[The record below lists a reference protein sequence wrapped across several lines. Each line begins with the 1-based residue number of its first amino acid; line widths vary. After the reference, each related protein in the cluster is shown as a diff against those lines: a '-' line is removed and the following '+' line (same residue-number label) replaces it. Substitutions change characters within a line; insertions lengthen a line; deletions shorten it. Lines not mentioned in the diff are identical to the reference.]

1 MAQSTDKNL
10 ANQSGANFRSELNT
24 ILSAITSK
32 NSGSSEPSGTKVAY
46 EDYIDTSTTP
56 ATYKIRNAANDGY
69 ITIGT
74 VSTNLGLA
82 ALSGATFTG
91 DITLNAQSDVR
102 FADSDSSNYI
112 ALQAPATVASNV
124 TFTLPA
130 ADGTANQA
138 LKTDASGNLG
148 FASFLLATE
157 TTNGQVVTGGVRGA
171 ITTLTDAATI
181 AIDMDDNNNFKV
193 VLGGSRTLGNP
204 TNVVEGQTGFIE
216 VHQDGTGNRTLSF
229 SSNYRFVGGA
239 SGVPTVTTTANAV
252 SVLAYAVM
260 ADEKIL
266 ITAHLDVKAQS

>member
-24 ILSAITSK
+24 ILSAITSN

-46 EDYIDTSTTP
+46 EHYVDTSTTP

-91 DITLNAQSDVR
+91 NITLNAQSDVR

-112 ALQAPATVASNV
+112 ALQAPATVSSNV
-124 TFTLPA
+124 TFTLPS

-193 VLGGSRTLGNP
+193 VLGGNRTLGNP

-216 VHQDGTGNRTLSF
+216 VHQDGTGNRTLGYG
-229 SSNYRFVGGA
+229 SNYRFVGGA
-239 SGVPTVTTTANAV
+239 SGVPTVTTTASAV

>member
-1 MAQSTDKNL
+1 MAQAVDFSL
-10 ANQSGANFRSELNT
+10 SNQSGSAFRTELNS
-24 ILSAITSK
+24 ILGAIQTL
-32 NSGSSEPSGTKVAY
+32 NSGSTAPSNLVAHMVFL
-46 EDYIDTSTTP
+46 DTSTTP
-56 ATYKIRNAANDGY
+56 ATLKIRNAANDGF
-69 ITIGT
+69 ITLGT
-74 VSTNLGLA
+74 ASTNFGLVSA
-82 ALSGATFTG
+82 SGATFTG

-102 FADSDSSNYI
+102 FADSDSSNYV
-112 ALQAPATVASNV
+112 ALQAPATVSSNV

-193 VLGGSRTLGNP
+193 VIAGDRTLGNP

-216 VHQDGTGNRTLSF
+216 VHQDSTGGRTLAYAA
-229 SSNYRFVGGA
+229 NYRFVGGTP
-239 SGVPTVTTTANAV
+239 PTVNSTASAV
-252 SVLAYAVM
+252 SVLGYAVM
-260 ADEKIL
+260 ADEKIM
-266 ITAHLDVKAQS
+266 ITSHLDVKAQS

>member
-1 MAQSTDKNL
+1 MAQSTDKTL
-10 ANQSGANFRSELNT
+10 ANQSGANFRTELNSV
-24 ILSAITSK
+24 LAAIASN
-32 NSGSSEPSGTKVAY
+32 NSGSSEPSGTKVAF
-46 EDYIDTSTTP
+46 EPFVDTSASP
-56 ATYKIRNAANDGY
+56 AVYKLRNSANNGY
-69 ITIGT
+69 VTIGP
-74 VSTNLGLA
+74 VETNFGLA

-102 FADSDSSNYI
+102 FADSDSSNYV
-112 ALQAPATVASNV
+112 ALQAPATVSSNV

-171 ITTLTDAATI
+171 ITTLTDASTI

-193 VLGGSRTLGNP
+193 EITADRTLGNP

-216 VHQDGTGNRTLSF
+216 VHQDSSGGHELSYG
-229 SSNYRFVGGA
+229 SNYRFVGG
-239 SGVPTVTTTANAV
+239 STPTVTSTASAV

-260 ADEKIL
+260 ADEKIM
-266 ITAHLDVKAQS
+266 ITAHLDVKAAS

>member
-1 MAQSTDKNL
+1 MSQSADYSIS
-10 ANQSGANFRSELNT
+10 NQSGANFRSELNT
-24 ILSAITSK
+24 ILAAIVSH
-32 NSGSSEPSGTKVAY
+32 NSGSTEPSGTKYAY
-46 EDYIDTSTTP
+46 MPWFDTGSTP
-56 ATYKIRNAANDGY
+56 PLYKVRNAANDGW
-69 ITIGT
+69 ITVAEVT
-74 VSTNLGLA
+74 TNFGLA
-82 ALSGATFTG
+82 SLSGATFTG

-102 FADSDSSNYI
+102 FADSDSSNYV
-112 ALQAPATVASNV
+112 ALQAPATVSSNV

-193 VLGGSRTLGNP
+193 VLGGDRTLGNP

-216 VHQDGTGNRTLSF
+216 VHQDATGGRTLAYSA
-229 SSNYRFVGGA
+229 NYRFVGGTP
-239 SGVPTVTTTANAV
+239 PTVNNTASAV
-252 SVLAYAVM
+252 SVLGYAVM
-260 ADEKIL
+260 ADEKIM
-266 ITAHLDVKAQS
+266 ITSHLDVKAQS

>member
-1 MAQSTDKNL
+1 MAQATDYSL

-24 ILSAITSK
+24 ILSAIVSH
-32 NSGSSEPSGTKVAY
+32 NSGSSEPSGTMYAY
-46 EDYIDTSTTP
+46 MPWFDTNTP
-56 ATYKIRNAANDGY
+56 PPTYKVRNAANDGW
-69 ITIGT
+69 ITVAEVT
-74 VSTNLGLA
+74 TNFGLA
-82 ALSGATFTG
+82 SLSGSTFTG

-102 FADSDSSNYI
+102 FADSDSSNYV
-112 ALQAPATVASNV
+112 ALQAPATVSSNV
-124 TFTLPA
+124 TFTLPS

-193 VLGGSRTLGNP
+193 VITADRTLGNP

-216 VHQDGTGNRTLSF
+216 VHQDSTGGHELSYGT
-229 SSNYRFVGGA
+229 NYRFVGG
-239 SGVPTVTTTANAV
+239 STPTVTATASAV
-252 SVLAYAVM
+252 SILAYAVM
-260 ADEKIL
+260 ADEKIM
-266 ITAHLDVKAQS
+266 ITAHLDVKAAP